1 MKQLINLEEWDRKE
15 HYLFFSKFEEPFY
28 GVTVKID
35 CTIAYQKAK
44 EMENRFSGIICIVL

>member
-1 MKQLINLEEWDRKE
+1 MKQLINLEEWNRKE

-35 CTIAYQKAK
+35 CTIAYQNAK
-44 EMENRFSGIICIVL
+44 EKANLFSGITCTVL